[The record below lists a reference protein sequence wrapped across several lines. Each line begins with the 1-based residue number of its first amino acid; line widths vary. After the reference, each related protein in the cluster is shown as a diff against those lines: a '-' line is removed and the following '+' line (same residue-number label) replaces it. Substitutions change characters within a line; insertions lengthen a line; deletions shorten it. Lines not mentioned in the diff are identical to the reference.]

1 MSDITTPHNHFFV
14 EFFSRGE
21 TAREFV
27 THYLPPQVVAHID
40 LDSLEPTKDS
50 FVDVELREHRS
61 DLLFRANL
69 KIGHPGYVYL
79 LFEHKSR
86 PDRRVAFQLFRYL
99 TRIWEHDDKQ
109 SPNAPL
115 GPVQE

>member
-50 FVDVELREHRS
+50 FVDAELREHRS
-61 DLLFRANL
+61 DLPFRANL

-79 LFEHKSR
+79 LFEHKSW
-86 PDRRVAFQLFRYL
+86 PDRRVAFQLLRYL
-99 TRIWEHDDKQ
+99 TGIWEHDDKQ